1 MRDCIGDVDIAA
13 EQIKL
18 GNSRLWPPEVVA
30 LFDKSYEYM
39 HADYTMQNLFLNKE
53 LSAIEEHIR
62 YLLKSCSH
70 CFYIE
75 HIPCIAQGLQPA

>member
-39 HADYTMQNLFLNKE
+39 HADYTR
-53 LSAIEEHIR
+53 I
-62 YLLKSCSH
+62 
-70 CFYIE
+70 CF
-75 HIPCIAQGLQPA
+75 